1 MNGVIPLKFPRLITL
16 FLAWAWSLISLAICI
31 NALVKSKK
39 DKNSI
44 TDEIRPPTT
53 VSIDTN
59 DVSQAGAV
67 VATVSTLIL
76 VLCTLYIGLMVVDS
90 NARSGISTRTLPLQ
104 YLSLAFLAV
113 WLFATQIPLSL
124 FVSTRSVQVS
134 AFINGIKI
142 SDGFVKTVER
152 ALGTKTRYKDYDY
165 LNLLAI
171 LPWFAFLFTLA
182 AAVVSFL
189 ASSHARR
196 GKSGYKSKAAAAV
209 NTESKPLPAAPTNA

>member
-1 MNGVIPLKFPRLITL
+1 
-16 FLAWAWSLISLAICI
+16 
-31 NALVKSKK
+31 
-39 DKNSI
+39 
-44 TDEIRPPTT
+44 
-53 VSIDTN
+53 
-59 DVSQAGAV
+59 VSQAGAV

-165 LNLLAI
+165 CALRL
-171 LPWFAFLFTLA
+171 
-182 AAVVSFL
+182 
-189 ASSHARR
+189 
-196 GKSGYKSKAAAAV
+196 
-209 NTESKPLPAAPTNA
+209 PLPRSLLQP

>member
-1 MNGVIPLKFPRLITL
+1 
-16 FLAWAWSLISLAICI
+16 
-31 NALVKSKK
+31 
-39 DKNSI
+39 
-44 TDEIRPPTT
+44 
-53 VSIDTN
+53 
-59 DVSQAGAV
+59 
-67 VATVSTLIL
+67 
-76 VLCTLYIGLMVVDS
+76 MVVDS

-165 LNLLAI
+165 RALRLPLLPFSFKNHSVFNPCTVNLLAI

-209 NTESKPLPAAPTNA
+209 NTESKSLPAAPTSAA